1 MKNKQVTPTRRLS
14 ILRLLFM
21 VVVLLIGSGAYL
33 NRTELFAQFQKSD
46 HQPWFASY
54 VDVTATPQ
62 FNFEQLEDNVVLS
75 FVVAS
80 EKDGSPSWGN
90 FYSLEEASQN
100 LDLDRRIARLRQKGY
115 DVIVSFGGLLN
126 DELALRYTDVDSLV
140 AAYQEVIDRYDLT
153 TIDLDLENDG
163 LTNRT
168 VNQLR
173 AQAIAKLQTNRKKAG
188 KSLAVWL
195 TLPADPNGLTKDGT
209 DTVAEFLTN
218 KVDLA
223 GVNIMTMN
231 YGGSRQPKLSLA
243 ENAIQALKE
252 THRQLKIMYNK
263 AGIYLSDAVLW
274 AKIGATPMIG
284 QNDVATERFTLKDA
298 TELNQFAQKVKLGRM
313 SMWSA
318 NRDRKS
324 NPDYVPATF
333 VSDSYSGV
341 TQEDQD
347 FAKRLKKNLNGKVAE
362 NAQLTTVSNLTKE
375 ELQKPDDPAT
385 SPYPIWSEEG
395 VYLAQ
400 TKVVWHHHVYE
411 AKWWTKGDAP
421 DSPILRAEETPW
433 QLIGPVLPGEKP
445 LPQLKLPEGT
455 YPNWLEDT
463 VYTAGKRVMFDGI
476 GYEAKWWNKNENPEK
491 ALINFETSP
500 WKALSQKEIKQ
511 MIQAE

>member
-1 MKNKQVTPTRRLS
+1 
-14 ILRLLFM
+14 
-21 VVVLLIGSGAYL
+21 
-33 NRTELFAQFQKSD
+33 
-46 HQPWFASY
+46 
-54 VDVTATPQ
+54 
-62 FNFEQLEDNVVLS
+62 
-75 FVVAS
+75 
-80 EKDGSPSWGN
+80 
-90 FYSLEEASQN
+90 
-100 LDLDRRIARLRQKGY
+100 
-115 DVIVSFGGLLN
+115 
-126 DELALRYTDVDSLV
+126 
-140 AAYQEVIDRYDLT
+140 
-153 TIDLDLENDG
+153 
-163 LTNRT
+163 
-168 VNQLR
+168 
-173 AQAIAKLQTNRKKAG
+173 
-188 KSLAVWL
+188 
-195 TLPADPNGLTKDGT
+195 
-209 DTVAEFLTN
+209 
-218 KVDLA
+218 
-223 GVNIMTMN
+223 MN

-252 THRQLKIMYNK
+252 THRQLKIIYNK

-324 NPDYVPATF
+324 NPDYVPATL

-341 TQEDQD
+341 TQEGQD